1 MKTTMLSS
9 AELRRNI
16 AKAKKAAVNGPVIVT
31 DRGKPSHV
39 LLTYN
44 EFEKL
49 TGERRSLAVALA
61 MPGLS
66 DIEFDPPWFADLLLA
81 FLGEPGDIPERR
93 RKPHWIKTAFELFV
107 TVLALRAVRSLR
119 FPNRCSV
126 ANPTIHTI

>member
-1 MKTTMLSS
+1 MKTTTLSS
-9 AELRRNI
+9 AELGRNI

-39 LLTYN
+39 LLTYD

-66 DIEFDPPWFADLLLA
+66 DIEFDPPRFADLLLA
-81 FLGEPGDIPERR
+81 FPGEPGDIPERR
-93 RKPHWIKTAFELFV
+93 RKPAR
-107 TVLALRAVRSLR
+107 ALDENGL
-119 FPNRCSV
+119 
-126 ANPTIHTI
+126 